1 MVTTTRR
8 VVELEHTYRER
19 EMQMREDG
27 ELGIIRGKPDRCDV
41 GGVDSPAPEGRQRLL
56 KMDAARARH
65 ICMGTQRVEGRRR
78 GVGEVSFRMES

>member
-8 VVELEHTYRER
+8 VVELAHIER

-27 ELGIIRGKPDRCDV
+27 ELGIIRGRPDRCDV

-65 ICMGTQRVEGRRR
+65 ICMGTQGVEGRE
-78 GVGEVSFRMES
+78 GL